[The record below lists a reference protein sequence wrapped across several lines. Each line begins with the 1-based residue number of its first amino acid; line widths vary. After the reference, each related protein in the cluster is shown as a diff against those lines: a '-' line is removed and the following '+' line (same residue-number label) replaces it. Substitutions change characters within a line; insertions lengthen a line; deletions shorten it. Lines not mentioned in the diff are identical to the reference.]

1 METDP
6 LRVPRSGVLP
16 GEHLAG
22 AGPLSGTPGQAY
34 VEQRGIPLAVAEAAG
49 LRFDPDW
56 GGRAAVLV
64 GLRDADG
71 GLASVHGRYLS
82 TLRGQ
87 DKMLTVGPGGGVV
100 SVGGAPT
107 SWTADP
113 LILVEGLFDALSLA
127 VCGRSSLAT
136 ICRWAPWLPR
146 LCAGRVVWLAFDGN
160 GPGEREAQRYAQALA
175 GATVRRL
182 LPPGRCKDW
191 NTALARRGSV
201 ELTRY
206 LRHALVG
213 DTTSP

>member
-6 LRVPRSGVLP
+6 LRVPRSGALP
-16 GEHLAG
+16 GEHLACTC
-22 AGPLSGTPGQAY
+22 PLAGTPGQAY
-34 VEQRGIPLAVAEAAG
+34 VEQRGIPLAVADAAG

-56 GGRAAVLV
+56 GGRPAVLV

-71 GLASVHGRYLS
+71 MLASVHGRYLS

-100 SVGGAPT
+100 TVGVTT
-107 SWTADP
+107 SNLRAAP

-127 VCGRSSLAT
+127 VCGWSSLAT

-146 LCAGRVVWLAFDGN
+146 VCQGREVWLAFDGN
-160 GPGEREAQRYAQALA
+160 RPGEREAQRYAQSLP

-182 LPPGRCKDW
+182 RPPGRCKDW
-191 NTALARRGSV
+191 NTALARRGPV
-201 ELTRY
+201 ELARY
-206 LRHALVG
+206 LRQALAG
-213 DTTSP
+213 DTTLA